1 MLVKGHI
8 NQSDMYN
15 INQGFKEYCVINQ
28 ILATVVIN
36 KSTLKKK
43 KEESSFSQRSFQ
55 LISVAYHSYQLH
67 EQASLMILTPHK
79 SYTVIQQNPE
89 HKLCVYAISDRILY
103 NESTVQLL
111 LVCI

>member
-43 KEESSFSQRSFQ
+43 KEESSF
-55 LISVAYHSYQLH
+55 
-67 EQASLMILTPHK
+67 
-79 SYTVIQQNPE
+79 
-89 HKLCVYAISDRILY
+89 
-103 NESTVQLL
+103 
-111 LVCI
+111 